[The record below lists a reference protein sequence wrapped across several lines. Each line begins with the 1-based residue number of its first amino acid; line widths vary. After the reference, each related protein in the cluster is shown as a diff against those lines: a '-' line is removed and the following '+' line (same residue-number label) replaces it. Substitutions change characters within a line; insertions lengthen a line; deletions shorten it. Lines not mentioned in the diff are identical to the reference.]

1 MGGPDADRAG
11 CLARDAPSPY
21 PARVRTSLVWLVAAS
36 LVACGDSTPS
46 GRLPDATYIAVM
58 GDLLRLDQARR
69 SRPVPPWPGPAVG
82 RLSSD
87 TSWKAARRG
96 ESLKVFRADS
106 AARAEVLA
114 THGVTE
120 AQLEATA
127 MALVDNTQRSR
138 VLWDSITK
146 RASQPLPSP
155 ARPNAPGTGT
165 SADTGT
171 SAPRP
176 AS

>member
-1 MGGPDADRAG
+1 MRI
-11 CLARDAPSPY
+11 
-21 PARVRTSLVWLVAAS
+21 SLLVVS
-36 LVACGDSTPS
+36 VLGIVACDRGATAS
-46 GRLPDATYIAVM
+46 RVPDATYVRVM

-82 RLSSD
+82 RLSTD
-87 TSWKAARRG
+87 TSWKAARQT
-96 ESLKVFRADS
+96 ESLKVVRADS

-114 THGVTE
+114 RHGVTE

-127 MALVDNTQRSR
+127 TALVDDTRR
-138 VLWDSITK
+138 ARTLWDSITK
-146 RASQPLPSP
+146 RAAQPLPTPSRPGAPASP
-155 ARPNAPGTGT
+155 DT
-165 SADTGT
+165 SA